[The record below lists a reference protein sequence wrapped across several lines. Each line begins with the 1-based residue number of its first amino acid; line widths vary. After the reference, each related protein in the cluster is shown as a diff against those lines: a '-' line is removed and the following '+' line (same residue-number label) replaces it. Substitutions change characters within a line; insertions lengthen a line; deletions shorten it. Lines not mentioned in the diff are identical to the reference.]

1 MWSCAT
7 IDNARAQRFNVTVA
21 RLTFTDWRS
30 AFRQRHVKL
39 PLRFGFSGAQPEI
52 FAGQGRFC
60 EIKALQ

>member
-21 RLTFTDWRS
+21 RLTFI
-30 AFRQRHVKL
+30 KL